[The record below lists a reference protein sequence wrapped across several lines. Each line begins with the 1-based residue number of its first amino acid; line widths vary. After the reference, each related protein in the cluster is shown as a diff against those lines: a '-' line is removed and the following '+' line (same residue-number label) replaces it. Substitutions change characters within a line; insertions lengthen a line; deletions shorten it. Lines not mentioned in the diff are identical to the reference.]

1 MVTSERVGIGT
12 MLKADFSL
20 SYNACIFY
28 KETASVYF
36 ICNRELFLKEPNQTE
51 MLSFLL
57 GDQSAGSRGEES
69 WVSSHLEWPPGA
81 SALEMPMPRGRQSR
95 GKVHCGNSQN
105 RWRHQVLAAAA
116 PVHHHAD
123 DNARW
128 LTNSSWS
135 KSHYTPA
142 RLGCP
147 DFHVRDKESK
157 A

>member
-69 WVSSHLEWPPGA
+69 
-81 SALEMPMPRGRQSR
+81 
-95 GKVHCGNSQN
+95 
-105 RWRHQVLAAAA
+105 
-116 PVHHHAD
+116 
-123 DNARW
+123 
-128 LTNSSWS
+128 
-135 KSHYTPA
+135 
-142 RLGCP
+142 
-147 DFHVRDKESK
+147 
-157 A
+157 